1 MDHCCSCLVGGGFCF
16 RSRGREGGRDGGSV
30 AVAAVAIEFIY
41 PRYCTYMGRG
51 NQLLLNKEGFINIC
65 PLHSLSCK
73 ALMEVI
79 LHVDKSE

>member
-1 MDHCCSCLVGGGFCF
+1 MFGW
-16 RSRGREGGRDGGSV
+16 RGLLFQIEREGGRDGGSV
-30 AVAAVAIEFIY
+30 AAVIEFIY
-41 PRYCTYMGRG
+41 SIHGILYVYGG

>member
-1 MDHCCSCLVGGGFCF
+1 MFGW
-16 RSRGREGGRDGGSV
+16 RGLLFQIEREGGRDGGS
-30 AVAAVAIEFIY
+30 VAAVAIEFIY

-79 LHVDKSE
+79 HFDESE